1 MLVIDYIIGLFNFTI
16 AGIITLFL
24 RSLHL
29 FQLNPILGPIA
40 TWMTRVVKDVF
51 VIFWAWFVFYLSF
64 VFGIHLVLN
73 NIGDEPNC
81 TVRIFR
87 NNNHF
92 LPMLQVFFIEGQIR
106 IGYKML
112 KKLLF
117 HVGFGFRMEV
127 TMGYLI
133 SDQFKTHF

>member
-1 MLVIDYIIGLFNFTI
+1 M
-16 AGIITLFL
+16 
-24 RSLHL
+24 R
-29 FQLNPILGPIA
+29 
-40 TWMTRVVKDVF
+40 
-51 VIFWAWFVFYLSF
+51 FVFKSISIANSLYLTF
-64 VFGIHLVLN
+64 TGRVA
-73 NIGDEPNC
+73 EYMY
-81 TVRIFR
+81 R
-87 NNNHF
+87 
-92 LPMLQVFFIEGQIR
+92 VFFIEGQIR